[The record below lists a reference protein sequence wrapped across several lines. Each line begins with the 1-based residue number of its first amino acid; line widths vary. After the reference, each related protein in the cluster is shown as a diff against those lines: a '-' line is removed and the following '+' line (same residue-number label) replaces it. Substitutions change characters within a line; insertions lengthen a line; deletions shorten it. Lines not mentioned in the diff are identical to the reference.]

1 MNPTRFGAGFD
12 LLEILTRRVR
22 LLSLVHL
29 KSLWHPS
36 ERNRRTLAR
45 RLSRLRANGLVDV
58 HTINVQVLNP
68 ISPLFAWKPGDDEP
82 NCEALARRSHS
93 RWTCGAVPM
102 TVCVASAITAN
113 LFGSTAS
120 GLPRLEQRDH
130 DLLLAAVYV
139 AYCLHRPH
147 EAALWVG
154 EHALPKAGFQ
164 IKDPDAFL
172 IDRTGRVLRVIESA
186 GRYRPGQIETF
197 HEHCS
202 DEGFPYEL
210 W

>member
-1 MNPTRFGAGFD
+1 MNPIRFGAVFD

-22 LLSLVHL
+22 LLSLVQL
-29 KSLWHPS
+29 KALWHTS
-36 ERNRRTLAR
+36 KRNRRTLGR

-58 HTINVQVLNP
+58 QTINVQVLHP
-68 ISPLFAWKPGDDEP
+68 ISPLFAWNPGDDEP
-82 NCEALARRSHS
+82 DCEALAHRSQS
-93 RWTCGAVPM
+93 RWASGAVP
-102 TVCVASAITAN
+102 TKVCVASTITAN
-113 LFGSTAS
+113 LFGSTAV
-120 GLPRLEQRDH
+120 GLPKLEQRDH

-139 AYCLHRPH
+139 AYCLQRPH
-147 EAALWVG
+147 EAALWIG
-154 EHALPKAGFQ
+154 EHALPKAGFR